1 MLQTIGLSYS
11 YDGNTQIRFP
21 DINCPQ
27 GSQWLLL
34 GDSGTGKTTLLHLLG
49 GLRKVRQGQILVKD
63 KDLAKMSESDL
74 DYFRGQ
80 HIGIIFQTPHFLRAL
95 TVQENLRMAQ
105 QLAGKIIDDQRI
117 TSLLS
122 RLQIDHK
129 LHKRTDQ
136 LSQGE
141 QQRLA
146 IARALINKPAVIL
159 ADEPTS
165 ALDDHN
171 CEQVYQLLTEQ
182 ANAENATLLIVT
194 HDGRL
199 KSRFENSVLL
209 PKLTKSN

>member
-11 YDGNTQIRFP
+11 YDGNTQIQFP

-49 GLRKVRQGQILVKD
+49 GLRKVRQGQVLVKN
-63 KDLAKMSESDL
+63 KDLAKMSESEL

-95 TVQENLRMAQ
+95 SVRENLRMAQ
-105 QLAGKIIDDQRI
+105 QLAGKRIDDQRI
-117 TSLLS
+117 QSLLS

-182 ANAENATLLIVT
+182 AETENATLLIVT

-209 PKLTKSN
+209 PKLTKQN